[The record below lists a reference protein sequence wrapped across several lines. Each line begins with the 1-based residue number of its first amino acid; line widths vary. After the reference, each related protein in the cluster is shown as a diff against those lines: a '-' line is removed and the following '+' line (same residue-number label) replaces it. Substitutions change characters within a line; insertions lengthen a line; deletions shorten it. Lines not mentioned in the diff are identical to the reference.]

1 MKIKITSAALQD
13 IKDIKEYI
21 SNVLANPDAAKRTI
35 DKIRQSYL
43 SLSDTPFIGISLKN
57 KININTSYR
66 FLTSENYLI
75 FYFVKEKTVIISRI
89 IYGRRDYAK
98 ILFDTEL
105 KKNKTLW
112 GCKPKQPPVVVYK

>member
-35 DKIRQSYL
+35 DKIRRSYL

-66 FLTSENYLI
+66 FLTSGNYLI

-98 ILFDTEL
+98 ILFDTENE
-105 KKNKTLW
+105 KE
-112 GCKPKQPPVVVYK
+112 